1 MSAVLRATVACAL
14 LAAYTPLP
22 GSHAHASLEQL
33 PAANA
38 DALPRGRVIEKVV
51 CGADAAQSYAVYLPS
66 RYSRDR
72 QWPLLVALDPR
83 ARGALPV
90 QRFADAAEQ
99 YGYIVVGSN
108 NSRNAS
114 LKSSDESLRAILADV
129 PSRFS
134 VDPARLYLAG
144 FSGGAR
150 VAVLAAMGLDPRVAG
165 VIGCGA
171 GFPNGTSPGA
181 STRFAYAGVVG
192 IDDFNFPEMK
202 DLDRSL
208 AKLGVPHRLEVF
220 DGAHDW
226 PPADACARAVGWLEL
241 QGMRSKIRPMDE
253 SLLEEIAATAEA
265 GAAAEEKAGRLPQ
278 ALRRYSA
285 LAADFAGLRDVAGYE
300 RKAAQLGTLP
310 DVRRALSE
318 EAGSVDRQR
327 RNDAEVQRLVYQAL
341 TGDERPYA
349 VSELLSLLASLQR
362 QSDRPANDAARMAAR
377 RVLASTW
384 VGLNEAAT
392 SELAA
397 GKFTQ
402 AAERLALMAAMR
414 PADARVEY
422 SLARA
427 RAREGRKAAAVEALQ
442 RAVKKG
448 FADRSAIESERDF
461 DALRGEESFRK
472 VVAALR

>member
-1 MSAVLRATVACAL
+1 
-14 LAAYTPLP
+14 
-22 GSHAHASLEQL
+22 
-33 PAANA
+33 
-38 DALPRGRVIEKVV
+38 
-51 CGADAAQSYAVYLPS
+51 
-66 RYSRDR
+66 
-72 QWPLLVALDPR
+72 
-83 ARGALPV
+83 
-90 QRFADAAEQ
+90 
-99 YGYIVVGSN
+99 
-108 NSRNAS
+108 
-114 LKSSDESLRAILADV
+114 
-129 PSRFS
+129 
-134 VDPARLYLAG
+134 
-144 FSGGAR
+144 
-150 VAVLAAMGLDPRVAG
+150 
-165 VIGCGA
+165 
-171 GFPNGTSPGA
+171 
-181 STRFAYAGVVG
+181 
-192 IDDFNFPEMK
+192 
-202 DLDRSL
+202 
-208 AKLGVPHRLEVF
+208 
-220 DGAHDW
+220 
-226 PPADACARAVGWLEL
+226 
-241 QGMRSKIRPMDE
+241 MDE